1 MAMNYAQM
9 LGSLKLGPDIL
20 PTTDPD
26 SVPHVFQAGYVPV
39 YTVRNDAGDVVI
51 RDKGVDQLVHEAHG
65 GLEALTLY
73 EDEYPVFTV
82 Y

>member
-1 MAMNYAQM
+1 MNYAQM
-9 LGSLKLGPDIL
+9 LGMLKIGVDIL
-20 PTTDPD
+20 PTTPPE
-26 SVPHVFQAGYVPV
+26 SVSHAFQAGYVPV

-51 RDKGVDQLVHEAHG
+51 SGKGVDQLVHEAHG